1 MVNESLEK
9 GWRTWSAEAAELQLL
24 RGDRDNQETQ
34 GSGFFKMSEEAMA
47 VMQEDL
53 AHDLYELETSHREE
67 ITRLMEEFDAL
78 DIDTSVK
85 LDDYERKRRQ
95 QTTELGPPPT
105 SEPPPP
111 HHGSHE
117 DNQDEEDDVDNDDEN
132 DQGQG
137 VEPSL
142 YDILQDDEEEE
153 DDDKV
158 DANDPI
164 DLE

>member
-85 LDDYERKRRQ
+85 LDDLGHLLQLNHHHHTMEAMTINRVRKHKQ
-95 QTTELGPPPT
+95 LE
-105 SEPPPP
+105 S
-111 HHGSHE
+111 
-117 DNQDEEDDVDNDDEN
+117 
-132 DQGQG
+132 
-137 VEPSL
+137 
-142 YDILQDDEEEE
+142 
-153 DDDKV
+153 
-158 DANDPI
+158 
-164 DLE
+164 DLEGRSVSQKKEKLNRRKLLIVLGVLD